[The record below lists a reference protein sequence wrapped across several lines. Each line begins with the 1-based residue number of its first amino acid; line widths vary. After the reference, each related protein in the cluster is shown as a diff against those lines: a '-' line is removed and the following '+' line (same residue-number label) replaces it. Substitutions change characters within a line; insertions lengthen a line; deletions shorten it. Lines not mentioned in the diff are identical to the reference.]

1 MGGSTTKCKYK
12 GQKLVTWSH
21 GYPLACLFANRPS
34 IFCMSYNLKLT
45 FLKSHF
51 RYSVRKAFERN
62 MLSKPG
68 SIEIKINFAII

>member
-1 MGGSTTKCKYK
+1 MQV
-12 GQKLVTWSH
+12 QKAKTRDVEPWVS
-21 GYPLACLFANRPS
+21 ACMFICQPAS

-51 RYSVRKAFERN
+51 RYSIRKAFERN